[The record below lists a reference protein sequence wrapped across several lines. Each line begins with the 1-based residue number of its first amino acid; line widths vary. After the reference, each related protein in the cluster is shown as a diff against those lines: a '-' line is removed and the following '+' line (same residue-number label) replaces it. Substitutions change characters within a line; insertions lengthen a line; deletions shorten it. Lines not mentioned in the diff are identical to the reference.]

1 MILKHRILDF
11 LFIGILL
18 SIPSCADSINDLS
31 TEIYSIDGF
40 SPSALSRGGVAIIPT
55 VPGEGSKE
63 EAKQVTGILNKLI
76 AAKILPR
83 HIVSSTEI
91 ERRIEKDKKLGAL
104 WSRIEPHIS
113 VHSVKGLDVTG
124 SFGQSLGVR
133 FLLETQIQMAEEAGG
148 AEQVRI
154 FARIYDV
161 AKGRIVWEGV
171 GEGRGYVK
179 LFFPSAPATFRKTAT
194 VAVRGIISRIFS
206 D

>member
-1 MILKHRILDF
+1 MILKHRILDL
-11 LFIGILL
+11 LFIGIFF

-40 SPSALSRGGVAIIPT
+40 SSSALSRDGVAITPT
-55 VPGEGSKE
+55 VPGEGSKD
-63 EAKQVTGILNKLI
+63 EAKLVTGILNKLI
-76 AAKILPR
+76 VTKIQ
-83 HIVSSTEI
+83 SSHVVGSKEI
-91 ERRIEKDKKLGAL
+91 EQRVEKDKTLGGL

-113 VHSVKGLDVTG
+113 VHSVKGLDLTG
-124 SFGQSLGVR
+124 PFGKSLGVR
-133 FLLETQIQMAEEAGG
+133 FLLESQIQMAEEAGG

-161 AKGRIVWEGV
+161 VKGRIVWEGV

-179 LFFPSAPATFRKTAT
+179 LFFPSAPATFKETAT
-194 VAVRGIISRIFS
+194 VAVRGLISRIFS